1 MNATTDEPT
10 EEGRRRWPP
19 DGYLRLDGRGNVR
32 DRVACTCTAACRQ
45 PDCKGGCGCE
55 ACALGWLVYQDDHAL
70 WNDNG
75 DLVNVVDLGPG
86 WQRVADPRQLHLRFS
101 T

>member
-1 MNATTDEPT
+1 MNATVDEPT
-10 EEGRRRWPP
+10 EEGKRRWPP
-19 DGYLRLDGRGNVR
+19 HGYLLLDQRGNAR
-32 DRVACTCTAACRQ
+32 DRLACTCTTACGQ

-55 ACALGWLVYQDDHAL
+55 ACALGWLVYQDEHAL
-70 WNDNG
+70 WNENG

-86 WQRVADPRQLHLRFS
+86 WQRVADPRQLRLRFS